1 MATIVGGIT
10 TSHIPAIGNAIS
22 KGIQQDPYW
31 VPFFQGYD
39 EVHAWLRAVRP
50 DVAVVIF
57 NDHGLN
63 FFLDNLPTFAVG
75 AAPEY
80 RSEDEGWGLPTFPP
94 YQGMPELSWHII
106 ESLVEQEFD
115 IATCQ
120 EMLVDHAF
128 INPMRLLWPDQNP
141 PPIATVPIHI
151 NTVQHPLPKPSRC
164 LAFGKA
170 LGAAIESYPKDLRV
184 VLIGT
189 GGMSHQLDGTR
200 AGYINKE
207 FDQLCMEKLVD
218 EPEALTRFS
227 IHDIVRLGGTQGTEI
242 VMWLVMRGAL
252 KPRVKKVHSSYHI
265 PISNTAA
272 GVMVLENAT

>member
-22 KGIQQDPYW
+22 KGIQDDPYW
-31 VPFFQGYD
+31 APFFEGYD
-39 EVHAWLRAVRP
+39 EVHAWLADVKP
-50 DVAVVIF
+50 DVAVMIF

-94 YQGMPELSWHII
+94 YNGDPSLSWHIV
-106 ESLVEQEFD
+106 ESLVDQEFD
-115 IATCQ
+115 VATCQ

-128 INPMRLLWPDQNP
+128 INPLRLLWPDQNP

-164 LAFGKA
+164 LDFGKA
-170 LGAAIESYPKDLRV
+170 LGPAIESYDEDLKI
-184 VLIGT
+184 VLVGT
-189 GGMSHQLDGTR
+189 GGMSHQLDGKR

-218 EPEALTRFS
+218 EPEALTEFS
-227 IHDIVRLGGTQGTEI
+227 IHDIVRLAGTQGTEI
-242 VMWLVMRGAL
+242 IMWLVMRGAL
-252 KPRVKKVHSSYHI
+252 GKRVKKVHSKYHI

-272 GVMVLENAT
+272 GVMVLENVA